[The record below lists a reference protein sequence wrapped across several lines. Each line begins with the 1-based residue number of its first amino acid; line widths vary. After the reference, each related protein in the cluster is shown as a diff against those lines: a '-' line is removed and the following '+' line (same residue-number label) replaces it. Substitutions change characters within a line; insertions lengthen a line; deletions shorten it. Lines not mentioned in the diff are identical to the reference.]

1 MATASMMRKMAEND
15 VKESLDAFK
24 SAKVG
29 GDGKHEGG
37 RGGCGR
43 ERPKE

>member
-1 MATASMMRKMAEND
+1 MATPSMMRKMAEDD

-29 GDGKHEGG
+29 GDGEHEGWG
-37 RGGCGR
+37 WGL
-43 ERPKE
+43 ETKEEV